1 MLAEA
6 GLSENPFSFA
16 PILGL
21 LVAFALVAI
30 LSYLLLQRTAELM
43 IGQTSTS
50 IREIL
55 FYTAVIALL
64 CALLTLMERR
74 RSSSGS
80 ERNSSMRGT
89 TPEGSP

>member
-16 PILGL
+16 PIIGFLF
-21 LVAFALVAI
+21 AFALMGI
-30 LSYLLLQRTAELM
+30 LSYLLLQRAAELM
-43 IGQTSTS
+43 IGRTTTS

-64 CALLTLMERR
+64 CALLILMERR
-74 RSSSGS
+74 RSPSDSG
-80 ERNSSMRGT
+80 RNSSMPGT
-89 TPEGSP
+89 TPAGSA

>member
-16 PILGL
+16 PIFGL
-21 LVAFALVAI
+21 LVAFALVSVLA
-30 LSYLLLQRTAELM
+30 YLLLQRTAELM
-43 IGQTSTS
+43 IGRTTTS

-74 RSSSGS
+74 RSSAGSG
-80 ERNSSMRGT
+80 RNSEMLGIT
-89 TPEGSP
+89 LAGLG